1 MTSGLTVTDV
11 DLLPCPFCGGGSE
24 VSWYARGGVPEPAG
38 YYIECCSCSAG
49 GESFDI
55 HGDMPNSASY
65 ATAKAIA
72 AWNTRADATAP
83 LVEALRMAHR
93 HIQHQAAWIGKQNA
107 GYSFEAL
114 GEDMPTIEAALA
126 PYKATTHD

>member
-1 MTSGLTVTDV
+1 MSIEQTVTDA
-11 DLLPCPFCGGGSE
+11 DRRAALRLIEMLPDRSE
-24 VSWYARGGVPEPAG
+24 DCDTDE
-38 YYIECCSCSAG
+38 
-49 GESFDI
+49 
-55 HGDMPNSASY
+55 
-65 ATAKAIA
+65 IA
-72 AWNTRADATAP
+72 EHFTRHRADATAL

>member
-1 MTSGLTVTDV
+1 MSIELTVTDAELHRSIKLAV
-11 DLLPCPFCGGGSE
+11 LAELMRLESDTIARE
-24 VSWYARGGVPEPAG
+24 VTDAELGDIADNVLRVLAR
-38 YYIECCSCSAG
+38 
-49 GESFDI
+49 
-55 HGDMPNSASY
+55 H
-65 ATAKAIA
+65 
-72 AWNTRADATAP
+72 RADATAP